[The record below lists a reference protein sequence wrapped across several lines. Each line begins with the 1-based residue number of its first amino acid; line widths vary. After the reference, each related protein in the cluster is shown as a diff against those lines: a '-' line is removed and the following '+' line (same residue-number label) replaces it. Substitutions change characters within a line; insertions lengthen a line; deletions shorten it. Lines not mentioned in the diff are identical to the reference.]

1 MEYKYASNDLIY
13 IELGKKVKSYRLAMN
28 LTQAQL
34 AAKAGL
40 SKRAVERIE
49 SGENKTMDNFIMI
62 LRAFNL
68 IENLDLLIP
77 NQETRPTDIIN
88 KVPQK
93 KRVRASVSKVSSDN
107 SSVRIKWGDEE

>member
-1 MEYKYASNDLIY
+1 MEYKYVPNDLIY
-13 IELGKKVKSYRLAMN
+13 IELGKKVRNYRLAMN

-34 AAKAGL
+34 ATKAGL

-49 SGENKTMDNFIMI
+49 SGESRTMDSFFMV

-68 IENLDLLIP
+68 IDNLDLLIP
-77 NQETRPTDIIN
+77 NQEIRPTDLVK

-93 KRVRASVSKVSSDN
+93 KRVRLSKAKEASGISTAKF
-107 SSVRIKWGDEE
+107 KWGDEE